1 MTIAK
6 IIEVMEAHHKTFD
19 PSRPTCDGVIV
30 GDTYRECT
38 GVALTCCPTARVIRQ
53 AAEQGCNFLICHE
66 PTFFDGLDSTDWLE
80 GDPVYHAKK
89 ALLEETGMTVYRN
102 HDHLHSDRPDG
113 IFTGVAHKLDWEE
126 YALGG
131 GYMPGRCFML
141 PPTTVAGVAEQLAR
155 AMHIDGIRIIG
166 DPDMEVE
173 RAAVVFHFLG
183 GDMDKECLRFIK
195 DNNVQVVIPGEV
207 VDWTIGEYVQDGLFL
222 GRKLALLNP
231 GHFNW
236 EEPGMEYMA
245 GWLAADLGGSVPVR
259 FIQSGNQ
266 YQWLS
271 FAT

>member
-6 IIEVMEAHHKTFD
+6 IMEIMEAHHKWFD
-19 PSRPTCDGVIV
+19 SSQPTCDGVIV
-30 GDTYRECT
+30 GDTSRECT
-38 GVALTCCPTARVIRQ
+38 GVALTCCPTAQVIRQ

-66 PTFFDGLDSTDWLE
+66 PTFFEGRDQSDWLE
-80 GDPVYHAKK
+80 DDPVYLAKK
-89 ALLEETGMTVYRN
+89 ALLEETGMTIYRN

-113 IFTGVAHKLDWEE
+113 IFTGVVKKLGWEK
-126 YALGG
+126 YALSDEF
-131 GYMPGRCFML
+131 MPGCCFSM
-141 PPTTVAGVAEQLAR
+141 PSTTVSGVAEQLAR

-183 GDMDKECLRFIK
+183 GDMDKESLRFIK
-195 DNNVQVVIPGEV
+195 ENNVQVIIPGEV

-222 GRKLALLNP
+222 GQKLALLNP

-245 GWLAADLGGSVPVR
+245 EWLADDLGGTVPVH

-266 YQWLS
+266 YKWLS
-271 FAT
+271 FQS